1 MPIPLSSISSKRST
15 TPPGRARAGAQRHA
29 AFLGELD
36 PIGEK
41 IGENL
46 AEAQRVADHRAD
58 GAQPI
63 LQIEPEVLLLGP
75 RLQQSVQIL
84 DQLPQVEGL
93 RIELQ
98 LAGLDLGK
106 VEDLVK
112 QGEQGLARAQ
122 DRLDPP
128 MMPRGQV
135 VGAEQQLG
143 HAEHAVHRGPDL
155 VAHGGEEGGF
165 GRARRQRL
173 LPLEPQLELVDH
185 QARKLLQPAALGL
198 GEAGTGLEVGD
209 AERADPTAA
218 RRDQRRAGIEAHM
231 RSGAHHRMI
240 PC

>member
-155 VAHGGEEGGF
+155 VALTASCHGVS
-165 GRARRQRL
+165 RRYQ
-173 LPLEPQLELVDH
+173 
-185 QARKLLQPAALGL
+185 
-198 GEAGTGLEVGD
+198 T
-209 AERADPTAA
+209 
-218 RRDQRRAGIEAHM
+218 
-231 RSGAHHRMI
+231 
-240 PC
+240 